1 MSSKKVFA
9 AAAIAAAVLSMHAG
23 AQQKS
28 LASMME
34 VYAFPKNGQP
44 ADVQSKDEAACYQ
57 WATQNTGVD
66 PFHAQKQSEQA
77 AANQQAT
84 AQATQGSGA
93 RGAARGAAGGA
104 LIGAIAGDA
113 GKGAAIGAT
122 AGFVGG
128 RMRARGAQEQ
138 AAQQTAQAQQ
148 ATGQQIDAFKKAFS
162 ACLEAKQYMVKY

>member
-1 MSSKKVFA
+1 MKKILTT
-9 AAAIAAAVLSMHAG
+9 AAILAVLIPLSSG
-23 AQQKS
+23 AQQKT
-28 LASMME
+28 LAATMD
-34 VYAFPKNGQP
+34 VHAFPKDGQS

-66 PFHAQKQSEQA
+66 PFHLQSQANQA

-138 AAQQTAQAQQ
+138 AAQQTAQTQQ
-148 ATGQQIDAFKKAFS
+148 ATGQQIDGFKKAFS